1 MSDNNVSLT
10 PSDVVGAIQRRLL
23 ELGQYLNMPS
33 LAINTDEA
41 RVHLEGAINLL
52 DALRG
57 MQMSIQAQQ
66 SVANDAEAV
75 VN

>member
-1 MSDNNVSLT
+1 MSDNNVALT

-33 LAINTDEA
+33 LAINTDEV
-41 RVHLEGAINLL
+41 RVHLEGAIDLV

-66 SVANDAEAV
+66 SVANDADAV